1 MSGKPTG
8 PRAMTGAERSVKFRR
23 AAADKI
29 TRLRLALAEA
39 TAEVE
44 ELRRQRPVEDA
55 EYAAARAAGYR
66 TPSPSD
72 PAIGGDIE
80 SLVIAMWIDAPS
92 ASPGWNVGELLAR
105 ADTKENDDAG

>member
-1 MSGKPTG
+1 MTGKLIG
-8 PRAMTGAERSVKFRR
+8 PCAMTGAERSIKFRR
-23 AAADKI
+23 AAADKLA
-29 TRLRLALAEA
+29 RLRLAEA

-44 ELRRQRPVEDA
+44 ELRRQRPVGDA

-80 SLVIAMWIDAPS
+80 SLVVAMWIDAPS
-92 ASPGWNVGELLAR
+92 ASPGWNVDELLTR